1 MAYGKQEGCQQ
12 IVYQKWRVAT
22 EFYVIASRRL
32 YEEGKLTSADLH
44 DAHFQSTMG
53 NFSGNSRLDVM
64 ESRSWNM
71 DPPRGL
77 VELNQRANY
86 DDLIKQGYS
95 KEQADLHM
103 GIWSALAGMTFGD
116 PAKYQRASNILPSSS
131 NFPPPPSESIATGV
145 DRAVAL
151 QIKRAENFSTA
162 KPDQSVHP
170 RNLHEQYVYE
180 QVIRNPEV
188 GKVLLDMNNDPR
200 FSPVLGFQKM
210 EYTFTPYIGKKIS
223 VHYSI
228 II

>member
-86 DDLIKQGYS
+86 DDLIKQSYS

-103 GIWSALAGMTFGD
+103 GIWSALAGMGVS
-116 PAKYQRASNILPSSS
+116 ASSP
-131 NFPPPPSESIATGV
+131 
-145 DRAVAL
+145 D
-151 QIKRAENFSTA
+151 ST
-162 KPDQSVHP
+162 Q
-170 RNLHEQYVYE
+170 RNLAYLSSF
-180 QVIRNPEV
+180 I
-188 GKVLLDMNNDPR
+188 LLIQA
-200 FSPVLGFQKM
+200 FSQL
-210 EYTFTPYIGKKIS
+210 FTS
-223 VHYSI
+223 
-228 II
+228 